1 MKKARAVKAR
11 AKGSARRSTSE
22 SREPL
27 RERVLDAA
35 FSSFMEHGYLGAS
48 TLEIA
53 TRAKVSKRD
62 IYSVCADKSEL
73 LREAITERARK
84 MRLPLDLPVATD
96 RDALEKTLTAFGLAL
111 LNGVCERT
119 VLALYRFAIAEV
131 DNVPDVA
138 RTIDTIGREA
148 NRAALARTVLRAQ
161 ADGFIRAGDAAT
173 MAVDFTAL
181 LWGNLLLQLLFRVVD
196 PPSPQ
201 ALAKRAREATEKFL
215 QLYGRSAP
223 GR

>member
-1 MKKARAVKAR
+1 V
-11 AKGSARRSTSE
+11 AKGRAAGAPKKSAGE
-22 SREPL
+22 LREPL
-27 RERVLDAA
+27 RERVLSAA

-73 LREAITERARK
+73 LRQAIAERARK
-84 MRLPLDLPVATD
+84 MRLPLELPVATD
-96 RDALEKTLTAFGLAL
+96 RDALEKTLVAFGLAL
-111 LNGVCERT
+111 LNGVCDPT

-131 DNVPDVA
+131 DNAPDVA

-148 NRAALARTVLRAQ
+148 NRRALARTLSRAQ
-161 ADGFIRAGDAAT
+161 ADGLIKAGDAAA

-196 PPSPQ
+196 PPSPP
-201 ALAKRAREATEKFL
+201 ALAKRAREASEKFL
-215 QLYGRSAP
+215 QLYGTPVP
-223 GR
+223 GAR